1 APAPDLS
8 VMSWI
13 PQQLRTVVQAGSALL
28 RQAQTRA
35 ALAAGARVANVEG
48 TTSAQFGRN
57 ASLFSGDRFHPS
69 SAGYALIAAA
79 LSPAIHAA
87 AADALSQTG

>member
-1 APAPDLS
+1 
-8 VMSWI
+8 
-13 PQQLRTVVQAGSALL
+13 
-28 RQAQTRA
+28 
-35 ALAAGARVANVEG
+35 
-48 TTSAQFGRN
+48 
-57 ASLFSGDRFHPS
+57 FSGDRFHPS